1 MAKYTEAAPIILA
14 ELEKGATQKEAAEK
28 ACINID
34 TFYEWMKSKTEFS
47 DAVRRAKEN
56 ARLNAV
62 ASVERSLLELAQGF
76 EYEEV
81 RTEYESKHNPN
92 SGQYEPVI
100 KKQVRT
106 KKRIVASVEAIKFFL
121 TNKAPEEWKNR
132 IEQTNLG
139 NVQTNVNIRHIGVAG
154 DEIFPSSEDEVDAE
168 R

>member
-1 MAKYTEAAPIILA
+1 MAKYQESAPIILA

-28 ACINID
+28 AGINID
-34 TFYEWMKSKTEFS
+34 TFYEWMKSKTDFS

-81 RTEYESKHNPN
+81 RTEYESKHNPD

-132 IEQTNLG
+132 IEQNNT
-139 NVQTNVNIRHIGVAG
+139 G
-154 DEIFPSSEDEVDAE
+154 DLVTDLRIQHVSKNPDDDVFPSSESEVDV
-168 R
+168 